1 MSYNCKSCHH
11 AGRETIFLNSQLR
24 HANVVQF
31 MGSIIEPPLN
41 CSVIT
46 EFMDSDLYKR
56 LHNKAED
63 YKSLIWPQKISILID
78 IANGMAYLHKKD
90 VIHRDLNSK
99 NVMLTKN
106 LQAKISDYGLAKMK
120 ATVSNIM
127 TVNVGTPLWSK

>member
-1 MSYNCKSCHH
+1 
-11 AGRETIFLNSQLR
+11 
-24 HANVVQF
+24 
-31 MGSIIEPPLN
+31 
-41 CSVIT
+41 
-46 EFMDSDLYKR
+46 MDSDLYKR